1 MNYFKIKKE
10 KGFTIMETLVAIA
23 ILLLSITGPMAF
35 SQNGLRAAFYARD
48 QVTAFYLAQDAIEFV
63 KNRRDHNA
71 LEGKKQWL
79 DGLVGRG
86 SGYPCGKRNGEQGCL
101 IDTTKYVENNKN
113 PKKCPPSRAKDFDC
127 IDLNVPDGSN
137 DGFIKIDRFGR
148 FGFEGE
154 DSIFSR
160 LVIVEETVPDVEA
173 RVTVIIRWKSHET
186 IGIREIT
193 VVEYIY
199 NLGDAW
205 GLID

>member
-1 MNYFKIKKE
+1 
-10 KGFTIMETLVAIA
+10 METLVAIA

-71 LEGKKQWL
+71 LDGNSNWL
-79 DGLVGRG
+79 DGLVNN
-86 SGYPCGKRNGEQGCL
+86 SGFPCGKRGPQLGCL
-101 IDTTKYVENNKN
+101 IDTTKPVKNNKN
-113 PKKCPPSRAKDFDC
+113 PEKCLPSGAGGFNC
-127 IDLNVPDGSN
+127 IDLNQPDGSN
-137 DGFIKIDRFGR
+137 DGFVKINSNGQ
-148 FGFEGE
+148 FGFDGD
-154 DSIFSR
+154 DSIYSR
-160 LVIVEETVPDVEA
+160 MVIVEETVLDVEA

-199 NLGDAW
+199 NLGNAW

>member
-1 MNYFKIKKE
+1 MNHFKTKKE

-71 LEGKKQWL
+71 LEGKQQWL
-79 DGLVGRG
+79 DGLVDRG
-86 SGYPCGKRNGEQGCL
+86 SGYPCGKLSRQHSGCSV
-101 IDTTKYVENNKN
+101 DTTKEVSNSN
-113 PKKCPPSRAKDFDC
+113 PEKCLPDAAQSYNCLDP
-127 IDLNVPDGSN
+127 NTPDGSN
-137 DGFIKIDRFGR
+137 DGFLKINTTGQ

-154 DSIFSR
+154 DSIYSR
-160 LVIVEETVPDVEA
+160 LVVIKETVPNVEA
-173 RVTVIIRWKSHET
+173 QVSVTIRWKSHEA

-199 NLGDAW
+199 NLGNAW
-205 GLID
+205 GLTE